1 MKTNIFS
8 HLMTVYIL
16 LHLIPIEP
24 LANKI
29 IGNFD
34 ALGTT
39 FMVDDVRTQTSRNL
53 PSENLN

>member
-16 LHLIPIEP
+16 LHLIPTEP

-39 FMVDDVRTQTSRNL
+39 FMVDDVRAQTSRNL